1 MAIPVIKDGEMPPL
15 WHYGHDDHNVIS
27 TKTLG
32 FWLYMLSD
40 ALIFAGIFAAYAV
53 LDHQMNF
60 ADGPSEA
67 QIVHPIA
74 AFGQTFAVLAS
85 VLAYSLTTV
94 AMKHGNVRGVLAGIV
109 AAVVLGA
116 LFLALELSD
125 FAALFAMNATPDRSG
140 FLSAFYVLIATHG
153 LHMMFGI
160 LWLLVM
166 AAQVLRFGF
175 TRDVVAQMLNLR
187 LFWQFQA
194 AVWVCVYVFVYLKGS
209 I

>member
-1 MAIPVIKDGEMPPL
+1 MAIQVIKDGKLPPM
-15 WHYGHDDHNVIS
+15 WHYGHDDHDVIS

-53 LDHQMNF
+53 LDHSMNY
-60 ADGPSEA
+60 ADGPTEA

-74 AFGQTFAVLAS
+74 AFAQTVAVLSS
-85 VLAYSLTTV
+85 VLAYSLATV
-94 AMKHGNVRGVLAGIV
+94 AMKNGNKRGTLIGIAV
-109 AAVVLGA
+109 AMVLGA
-116 LFLALELSD
+116 GFIALELAD
-125 FAALFAMNATPDRSG
+125 FARMFAMNATPDRSG

-153 LHMMFGI
+153 IHMLFGI

-166 AAQVLRFGF
+166 AVQVVRFGF
-175 TRDVVAQMLNLR
+175 TTPVVAQMLNLR